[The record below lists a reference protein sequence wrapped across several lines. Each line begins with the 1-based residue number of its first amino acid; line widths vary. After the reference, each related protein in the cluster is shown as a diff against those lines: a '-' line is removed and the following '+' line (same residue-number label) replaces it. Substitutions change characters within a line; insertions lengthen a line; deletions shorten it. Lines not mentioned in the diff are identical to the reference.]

1 MYIETIPITMN
12 AKVEPATEP
21 MITGRSCDDSF
32 SSLYRRDKFYWWR
45 KPEYPD
51 KITILVFIKAK
62 PLSTW

>member
-32 SSLYRRDKFYWWR
+32 VVRTKFDIYVLRGWG
-45 KPEYPD
+45 YG
-51 KITILVFIKAK
+51 VYVA
-62 PLSTW
+62 